1 MHGVILLAGGSGNR
15 MGSDV
20 KDKLLHPILETN
32 AFRLCCNAY
41 IGIKEIS
48 SLVIVYR
55 EKDQQK
61 LLENEYDISRKRFNG
76 SLDPIYVAGGSRR
89 EDSVRKG
96 LEALPKECSF
106 VQVHDCARPMIR
118 TSTITQMIHEVED
131 KGVIV
136 ACRPAS
142 DTIRQSLETELSS
155 DQPQKTQTLNRQSL
169 WFMETPQATHKSW
182 LTQALK
188 RAKERNISITDE
200 VSALELDDRKTA
212 FFCLDYPNPKIT
224 NIDDLKLVEYLL
236 KEERNIL

>member
-15 MGSDV
+15 MGRDV

-32 AFRLCCNAY
+32 AFRLCCTAY

-55 EKDQQK
+55 EEEQKK
-61 LLENEYDISRKRFNG
+61 LLQDEYEISRIALDE

-96 LEALPKECSF
+96 LEALPRECSF

-118 TSTITQMIHEVED
+118 TLTITQMMKEVEE

-142 DTIRQSLETELSS
+142 DTIRQTLDTGLPS

-169 WFMETPQATHKSW
+169 WLMETPQATHKNW
-182 LTQALK
+182 LTEALN

-236 KEERNIL
+236 KKERNIL

>member
-1 MHGVILLAGGSGNR
+1 MHGVILLAGGSGHR
-15 MGSDV
+15 MGRDV

-32 AFRLCCNAY
+32 AFRLCCRAY
-41 IGIKEIS
+41 IGIKEIY

-55 EKDQQK
+55 EEEQKK
-61 LLENEYDISRKRFNG
+61 LLQNEYDISRKGFDA
-76 SLDPIYVAGGSRR
+76 SLDPIFVAGGSRR

-96 LEALPKECSF
+96 LKALPKECSF

-118 TSTITQMIHEVED
+118 TSSITQMIKEVEE

-142 DTIRQSLETELSS
+142 DTIRQTIDTGLPS
-155 DQPQKTQTLNRQSL
+155 DQPQNTLTLNRQSL
-169 WFMETPQATHKSW
+169 WLMETPQATHKSW
-182 LTQALK
+182 LTQALN
-188 RAKERNISITDE
+188 RAKERKISITDE
-200 VSALELDDRKTA
+200 VSALELDGRKTA

-236 KEERNIL
+236 KDERNIL

>member
-15 MGSDV
+15 MGRDV

-32 AFRLCCNAY
+32 AFRLCCTAY

-55 EKDQQK
+55 EEEQKK
-61 LLENEYDISRKRFNG
+61 LLQDEYEISRIALDE

-96 LEALPKECSF
+96 LEALPRECSF

-118 TSTITQMIHEVED
+118 TLTITQMMKEVEE

-142 DTIRQSLETELSS
+142 DTIRQTLDTGLPS

-169 WFMETPQATHKSW
+169 WLMETPQVTHKNW
-182 LTQALK
+182 LTQALN
-188 RAKERNISITDE
+188 RAKERKISITDE

-236 KEERNIL
+236 NKERNIL